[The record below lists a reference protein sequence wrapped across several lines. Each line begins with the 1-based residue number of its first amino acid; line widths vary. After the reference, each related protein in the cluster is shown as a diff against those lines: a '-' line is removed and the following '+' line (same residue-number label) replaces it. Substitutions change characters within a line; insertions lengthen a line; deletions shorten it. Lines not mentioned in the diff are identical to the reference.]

1 MHQDTSMKKIAVL
14 GGGQVGSSLAK
25 ILTDDGNDITLVD
38 INSSVLEDLQEDNDI
53 KTIHGNASSPSIL
66 EQAELNDCDILIA
79 ITGSD
84 EVNLVSCH
92 LAKKMFNVP
101 TVIARLRN
109 SEFQVS
115 TSGFDLDLFSID
127 SIISPSKL
135 VTDFIKNIIEH
146 PGAFQA
152 FDFADGKL
160 QVIGATVLKDGP
172 LAGKKLSEFKN
183 HLPNVDVKVVALYRN
198 RKTIPVNGSTI
209 IEIGDDIFFLATP
222 ENMRFI
228 SELSKN
234 QSRIENIMIAG
245 GGNVGMTLATALS
258 KKFSTKII
266 EKNLLRSKYLSES
279 LEDTVVLNDDISDE
293 SLLENEGIEDVD
305 FFCSVTNDDQMN
317 ILSAKL
323 AKDLGANKS
332 ISIINKL
339 SYRKLVSKEIDIVV
353 SPEDVTIGSILT
365 SVRTSDVVKV
375 HSLGFGEAEIL
386 EIIIHGDKNTSKVVD
401 RKVSDLELPTGCK
414 IGAIYRDGNIIL
426 MHNDLTI
433 KSNDRLIIYLLHKK
447 DFSKLAKLFQVSIG
461 FF

>member
-1 MHQDTSMKKIAVL
+1 MKKIAVL

-245 GGNVGMTLATALS
+245 GGNVGMTLASALS

-339 SYRKLVSKEIDIVV
+339 SYRKLVSKEIDVVV

-447 DFSKLAKLFQVSIG
+447 DFSKLAKLFQVGIG

>member
-1 MHQDTSMKKIAVL
+1 MKKIAVL

-25 ILTDDGNDITLVD
+25 ILTDDGNDITLID
-38 INSSVLEDLQEDNDI
+38 TNSSVLEDLQDDNDI

-66 EQAELNDCDILIA
+66 EQAEVKDCDILIA
-79 ITGSD
+79 TTASD

-92 LAKKMFNVP
+92 LAKRMFNVP

-127 SIISPSKL
+127 SIISPSQL

-152 FDFADGKL
+152 YDFADGKL

-172 LAGKKLSEFKN
+172 LSGRKLSEFKK
-183 HLPNVDVKVVALYRN
+183 HLPNVDVKVIALYRN
-198 RKTIPVNGSTI
+198 RKVLPVNGSTI
-209 IEIGDDIFFLATP
+209 IETGDDLFFLATE
-222 ENMRFI
+222 ENMRFM

-245 GGNVGMTLATALS
+245 GGIVGMTLAAKLS
-258 KKFSTKII
+258 QKFSTKII
-266 EKNLLRSKYLSES
+266 EKDLIRSKYLSES

-293 SLLENEGIEDVD
+293 SLLDNEGIEEVD
-305 FFCSVTNDDQMN
+305 YFCSVTNDDQMN

-323 AKDLGANKS
+323 AKDLGAKKS

-339 SYRKLVSKEIDIVV
+339 SYRKLVSKEIDVVV
-353 SPEDVTIGSILT
+353 SPEDVTIGSILA

-375 HSLGFGEAEIL
+375 HSLGFGEAELL
-386 EIIIHGDKNTSKVVD
+386 EIIIHGDSKTSKVVGK
-401 RKVSDLELPTGCK
+401 KVSELELPSGCR
-414 IGAIYRDGNIIL
+414 IGAIYREGKIIL
-426 MHNDLTI
+426 LNEDVDI

-447 DFSKLAKLFQVSIG
+447 DFSKLAKLLQVSIG

>member
-1 MHQDTSMKKIAVL
+1 MKKIAVL

-183 HLPNVDVKVVALYRN
+183 HLPNVYVKVVALYRN

-245 GGNVGMTLATALS
+245 GGNVGMTLANALS

-266 EKNLLRSKYLSES
+266 EKDLLRSKFLSES

-339 SYRKLVSKEIDIVV
+339 SYRKLVSKEIDVVV

-386 EIIIHGDKNTSKVVD
+386 EIIIHGDKNTSKVVG
-401 RKVSDLELPTGCK
+401 RKVSDLELPAGCK

-426 MHNDLTI
+426 MHNDLAI
-433 KSNDRLIIYLLHKK
+433 ESKDRLIIYLLHKK
-447 DFSKLAKLFQVSIG
+447 DFSKLSKLFQVSIG

>member
-1 MHQDTSMKKIAVL
+1 MKKIAVL

-25 ILTDDGNDITLVD
+25 ILTDDGNDITLID
-38 INSSVLEDLQEDNDI
+38 TNLSVIEDLQEDNDI
-53 KTIHGNASSPSIL
+53 KTIHGNASSPSVL
-66 EQAELNDCDILIA
+66 EQAEVNDCDILIA
-79 ITGSD
+79 TTASD

-115 TSGFDLDLFSID
+115 TSGFDLDLFSIN
-127 SIISPSKL
+127 SIISPSQL

-152 FDFADGKL
+152 YDFADGKL

-172 LAGKKLSEFKN
+172 LAGRKLSEFKK
-183 HLPNVDVKVVALYRN
+183 HLPNVDVNVIALYRD
-198 RKTIPVNGSTI
+198 RKILPVNGTTV
-209 IEIGDDIFFLATP
+209 IETGDDLFFLATE
-222 ENMRFI
+222 ENMRFM

-245 GGNVGMTLATALS
+245 GGIVGMTLADKLS
-258 KKFSTKII
+258 QKFSTKII
-266 EKNLLRSKYLSES
+266 EKDLIRSKYLSES

-293 SLLENEGIEDVD
+293 SLLDNEGIEEVD
-305 FFCSVTNDDQMN
+305 YFCSVTNDDQMN

-323 AKDLGANKS
+323 AKDLGAKKS
-332 ISIINKL
+332 IAIINKL
-339 SYRKLVSKEIDIVV
+339 SYRKLVSKEIDVVV
-353 SPEDVTIGSILT
+353 SPEDVTIGSILA

-375 HSLGFGEAEIL
+375 HSLGFGEAELL
-386 EIIIHGDKNTSKVVD
+386 EIIIHGDNKTSKVVGK
-401 RKVSDLELPTGCK
+401 KVSELELPSGCR
-414 IGAIYRDGNIIL
+414 IGAIYREGKVIL
-426 MHNDLTI
+426 LNEDASI
-433 KSNDRLIIYLLHKK
+433 ESNDRLIIYLLHKK
-447 DFSKLAKLFQVSIG
+447 DFSKLAKLLQVSIG

>member
-1 MHQDTSMKKIAVL
+1 MKKIAVL

-25 ILTDDGNDITLVD
+25 ILTDDGNDITLID
-38 INSSVLEDLQEDNDI
+38 TNLSVIEDLQEDNDI
-53 KTIHGNASSPSIL
+53 KTIHGNASSPSVL
-66 EQAELNDCDILIA
+66 EQAEVNDCDILIA
-79 ITGSD
+79 TTASD

-115 TSGFDLDLFSID
+115 TSGFDLDLFSIN
-127 SIISPSKL
+127 SIISPSQL

-152 FDFADGKL
+152 YDFADGKL

-172 LAGKKLSEFKN
+172 LAGRKLSEFKK
-183 HLPNVDVKVVALYRN
+183 HLPNVDVNVIALYRD
-198 RKTIPVNGSTI
+198 RKTLPVNGTTV
-209 IEIGDDIFFLATP
+209 IETGDDLFFLATE
-222 ENMRFI
+222 ENMRFM

-245 GGNVGMTLATALS
+245 GGIVGMTLADKLS
-258 KKFSTKII
+258 QKFSTKII
-266 EKNLLRSKYLSES
+266 EKDLIRSKYLSES

-293 SLLENEGIEDVD
+293 SLLDNEGIKEVD
-305 FFCSVTNDDQMN
+305 YFCSVTNDDQMN

-323 AKDLGANKS
+323 AKDLGAKKS
-332 ISIINKL
+332 IAIINKL
-339 SYRKLVSKEIDIVV
+339 SYRKLVSKEIDVVV
-353 SPEDVTIGSILT
+353 SPEDVTIGSILA

-375 HSLGFGEAEIL
+375 HSLGFGEAELL
-386 EIIIHGDKNTSKVVD
+386 EIIIHGDNKTSKVVGK
-401 RKVSDLELPTGCK
+401 KVSELELPSGCR
-414 IGAIYRDGNIIL
+414 IGAIYREGKVIL
-426 MHNDLTI
+426 LNEDASI
-433 KSNDRLIIYLLHKK
+433 QSNDRLIIYLLHKK
-447 DFSKLAKLFQVSIG
+447 DFSKLAKLLQVSIG

>member
-1 MHQDTSMKKIAVL
+1 MKKIAVL

-25 ILTDDGNDITLVD
+25 ILTDDGNDITLID
-38 INSSVLEDLQEDNDI
+38 TNLSVLEDLQEDNDI

-66 EQAELNDCDILIA
+66 EQAEVNDCDILIA
-79 ITGSD
+79 TTASD

-127 SIISPSKL
+127 SIISPSQL

-152 FDFADGKL
+152 YDFADGKL

-172 LAGKKLSEFKN
+172 LSGRKLSEFKN
-183 HLPNVDVKVVALYRN
+183 HLPNVDVKVIALYRD
-198 RKTIPVNGSTI
+198 RKILPVNGTTI
-209 IEIGDDIFFLATP
+209 IEAGDDLFFLATE
-222 ENMRFI
+222 ENMRFM

-245 GGNVGMTLATALS
+245 GGIVGMTLAAKIS
-258 KKFSTKII
+258 QKFSTKII
-266 EKNLLRSKYLSES
+266 EKDLTRSKYLSES

-293 SLLENEGIEDVD
+293 SLLDNEGIEEVD
-305 FFCSVTNDDQMN
+305 YFCSVTNDDQMN

-323 AKDLGANKS
+323 AKDLGAKKS
-332 ISIINKL
+332 IAIINKL
-339 SYRKLVSKEIDIVV
+339 SYRKLVSKEIDVVV
-353 SPEDVTIGSILT
+353 SPEDVTIGSILA

-375 HSLGFGEAEIL
+375 HSLGFGEAELL
-386 EIIIHGDKNTSKVVD
+386 EIIIHGDSKTSKVVGK
-401 RKVSDLELPTGCK
+401 KVSELELPSGCR
-414 IGAIYRDGNIIL
+414 IGAVYREGKIIL
-426 MHNDLTI
+426 LNEDLDI

-447 DFSKLAKLFQVSIG
+447 DFSKLAKLLQVSIG

>member
-1 MHQDTSMKKIAVL
+1 MKKIAVL

-25 ILTDDGNDITLVD
+25 ILTDDGNDITLID
-38 INSSVLEDLQEDNDI
+38 TNLSVIEDLQEDNDI
-53 KTIHGNASSPSIL
+53 KTIHGNASSPSVL
-66 EQAELNDCDILIA
+66 EQAEVNDCDILIA
-79 ITGSD
+79 TTASD

-115 TSGFDLDLFSID
+115 TSGFDLDLFSIN
-127 SIISPSKL
+127 SIISPSQL

-152 FDFADGKL
+152 YDFADGKL

-172 LAGKKLSEFKN
+172 LAGRKLSEFKK
-183 HLPNVDVKVVALYRN
+183 HLPNVDVKVIALYRD
-198 RKTIPVNGSTI
+198 RKILPVNGATV
-209 IEIGDDIFFLATP
+209 IETGDDLFFLATE
-222 ENMRFI
+222 ENMRFM

-245 GGNVGMTLATALS
+245 GGIVGMTLADKLS
-258 KKFSTKII
+258 QKFSTKII
-266 EKNLLRSKYLSES
+266 EKDLIRSKYLSES

-293 SLLENEGIEDVD
+293 SLLDNEGIEEVD
-305 FFCSVTNDDQMN
+305 YFCSVTNDDQMN

-323 AKDLGANKS
+323 AKDLGAKKS
-332 ISIINKL
+332 IAIINKL
-339 SYRKLVSKEIDIVV
+339 SYRKLVSKEIDVVV
-353 SPEDVTIGSILT
+353 SPEDVTIGSILA

-375 HSLGFGEAEIL
+375 HSLGFGEAELL
-386 EIIIHGDKNTSKVVD
+386 EIIIHGDNKTSKVVGK
-401 RKVSDLELPTGCK
+401 KVSELELPAGCR
-414 IGAIYRDGNIIL
+414 IGAIYREGKVIL
-426 MHNDLTI
+426 LNEDVSI
-433 KSNDRLIIYLLHKK
+433 QSNDRLIIYLLHKK
-447 DFSKLAKLFQVSIG
+447 DFSKLAKLLQVSIG

>member
-1 MHQDTSMKKIAVL
+1 MKKIAVL

-25 ILTDDGNDITLVD
+25 ILTDDGNDITLID
-38 INSSVLEDLQEDNDI
+38 TDSSVIEALQEDNDI
-53 KTIHGNASSPSIL
+53 KTIHGNASSPSVL
-66 EQAELNDCDILIA
+66 EQAEVNDCDILIA
-79 ITGSD
+79 TTASD

-127 SIISPSKL
+127 SIISPSQL

-152 FDFADGKL
+152 YDFADGML

-172 LAGKKLSEFKN
+172 LAGRKLSEFKK
-183 HLPNVDVKVVALYRN
+183 HLPNVDVKVIALYRD
-198 RKTIPVNGSTI
+198 RKILPVNGATI
-209 IEIGDDIFFLATP
+209 IETGDDLFFLATE
-222 ENMRFI
+222 ENMRFM

-245 GGNVGMTLATALS
+245 GGIVGMTLASKLS
-258 KKFSTKII
+258 EKFSTKII
-266 EKNLLRSKYLSES
+266 EKDLIRSKYLSES
-279 LEDTVVLNDDISDE
+279 LEDTVVLNDDVSDE
-293 SLLENEGIEDVD
+293 SLLDNEGIEEVD
-305 FFCSVTNDDQMN
+305 YFCSVTNDDQMN

-323 AKDLGANKS
+323 AKDLGAKKS
-332 ISIINKL
+332 IAIINKL
-339 SYRKLVSKEIDIVV
+339 SYRKLVSKEIDVVV
-353 SPEDVTIGSILT
+353 SPEDVTIGSILA

-375 HSLGFGEAEIL
+375 HSLGFGEAELL
-386 EIIIHGDKNTSKVVD
+386 EIIIHGDNKTSKVVGK
-401 RKVSDLELPTGCK
+401 KVSELELPSGCR
-414 IGAIYRDGNIIL
+414 IGAIYREGKVIL
-426 MHNDLTI
+426 LNEDVSI
-433 KSNDRLIIYLLHKK
+433 QSNDRLIIYLLHKK
-447 DFSKLAKLFQVSIG
+447 DFSKLAKLLQVSIG

>member
-1 MHQDTSMKKIAVL
+1 MKKIAVL

-25 ILTDDGNDITLVD
+25 ILTDDGNDITLID
-38 INSSVLEDLQEDNDI
+38 TNLSVIEDLQEDNDI
-53 KTIHGNASSPSIL
+53 KTIHGNASSPSVL
-66 EQAELNDCDILIA
+66 EQAEVNDCDILIA
-79 ITGSD
+79 TTASD

-115 TSGFDLDLFSID
+115 TSGFDLDLFSIN
-127 SIISPSKL
+127 SIISPSQL

-152 FDFADGKL
+152 YDFADGKL

-172 LAGKKLSEFKN
+172 LAGRKLSEFKK
-183 HLPNVDVKVVALYRN
+183 HLPNVDVNVIALYRD
-198 RKTIPVNGSTI
+198 RKILPVNGTTI
-209 IEIGDDIFFLATP
+209 IETGDDLFFLATE
-222 ENMRFI
+222 ENMRFM

-245 GGNVGMTLATALS
+245 GGIVGMTLADKLS
-258 KKFSTKII
+258 QKFSTKII
-266 EKNLLRSKYLSES
+266 EKDLIRSKYLSES

-293 SLLENEGIEDVD
+293 SLLDNEGIEEVD
-305 FFCSVTNDDQMN
+305 YFCSVTNDDQMN

-323 AKDLGANKS
+323 AKDLGAKKS
-332 ISIINKL
+332 IAIINKL
-339 SYRKLVSKEIDIVV
+339 SYRKLVSKEIDVVV
-353 SPEDVTIGSILT
+353 SPEDVTIGSILA

-375 HSLGFGEAEIL
+375 HSLGFGEAELL
-386 EIIIHGDKNTSKVVD
+386 EIIIHGDNKTSKVVGK
-401 RKVSDLELPTGCK
+401 KVSELELPSGCR
-414 IGAIYRDGNIIL
+414 IGAIYREGKVIL
-426 MHNDLTI
+426 LNEDVSI
-433 KSNDRLIIYLLHKK
+433 QSNDRLIIYLLHKK
-447 DFSKLAKLFQVSIG
+447 DFSKLAKLLQVSIG

>member
-1 MHQDTSMKKIAVL
+1 MKKIAVL

-25 ILTDDGNDITLVD
+25 ILTDDGNDITLID
-38 INSSVLEDLQEDNDI
+38 TNLSVIEDLQEDNDI
-53 KTIHGNASSPSIL
+53 KTIHGNASSPSVL
-66 EQAELNDCDILIA
+66 EQAEVNDCDILIA
-79 ITGSD
+79 TTASD

-127 SIISPSKL
+127 SIISPSQL

-152 FDFADGKL
+152 YDFADGKL

-172 LAGKKLSEFKN
+172 LAGRKLSEFKK
-183 HLPNVDVKVVALYRN
+183 HLPNVDVKVIALYRD
-198 RKTIPVNGSTI
+198 RKILPVNGTTV
-209 IEIGDDIFFLATP
+209 IETGDDLFFLATE
-222 ENMRFI
+222 ENMRFM

-245 GGNVGMTLATALS
+245 GGIVGMTLADKLS
-258 KKFSTKII
+258 QKFSTKII
-266 EKNLLRSKYLSES
+266 EKDLIRSKYLSES

-293 SLLENEGIEDVD
+293 SLLDNEGIEEVD
-305 FFCSVTNDDQMN
+305 YFCSVTNDDQMN

-323 AKDLGANKS
+323 AKDLGAKKS
-332 ISIINKL
+332 IAIINKL
-339 SYRKLVSKEIDIVV
+339 SYRKLVSKEIDVVV
-353 SPEDVTIGSILT
+353 SPEDVTIGSILA

-375 HSLGFGEAEIL
+375 HSLGFGEAELL
-386 EIIIHGDKNTSKVVD
+386 EIIIHGDNKTSKVVGK
-401 RKVSDLELPTGCK
+401 KVSELELPSGCR
-414 IGAIYRDGNIIL
+414 IGAIYREGKVIL
-426 MHNDLTI
+426 LNEDVSI
-433 KSNDRLIIYLLHKK
+433 QSNDRLIIYLLHKK
-447 DFSKLAKLFQVSIG
+447 DFSKLAKLLQVSIG

>member
-1 MHQDTSMKKIAVL
+1 MKKIAVL

-38 INSSVLEDLQEDNDI
+38 INSSVLENLQEDNDI

-183 HLPNVDVKVVALYRN
+183 HLPNVDVKVVALYRS

-339 SYRKLVSKEIDIVV
+339 SYRKLVSKEIDVVV

>member
-1 MHQDTSMKKIAVL
+1 MKKIAVL

-101 TVIARLRN
+101 TVIERLRN

-234 QSRIENIMIAG
+234 QSRVENIMIAG

-339 SYRKLVSKEIDIVV
+339 SYRKLVSKEIDVVV

-375 HSLGFGEAEIL
+375 HSLGFGEAEIF

-401 RKVSDLELPTGCK
+401 RKISDLELPVGCK
-414 IGAIYRDGNIIL
+414 IGAIYRDGSIIL

-433 KSNDRLIIYLLHKK
+433 ESNDRLIIYLLHKK
-447 DFSKLAKLFQVSIG
+447 DFSKLSKLFQVSIG

>member
-1 MHQDTSMKKIAVL
+1 MKKIAVL

-25 ILTDDGNDITLVD
+25 ILTDDGNDITLID
-38 INSSVLEDLQEDNDI
+38 TNLSVIEDLQEDNDI
-53 KTIHGNASSPSIL
+53 KTIHGNASSPSVL
-66 EQAELNDCDILIA
+66 EQAEVNDCDILIA
-79 ITGSD
+79 TTASD

-115 TSGFDLDLFSID
+115 TSGFDLDLFSIN
-127 SIISPSKL
+127 SIISPSQL

-152 FDFADGKL
+152 YDFADGKL

-172 LAGKKLSEFKN
+172 LAGRKLSEFKK
-183 HLPNVDVKVVALYRN
+183 HLPNVDVNVIALYRD
-198 RKTIPVNGSTI
+198 RKILPVNGTTV
-209 IEIGDDIFFLATP
+209 IETGDDLFFLATE
-222 ENMRFI
+222 ENMRFM

-245 GGNVGMTLATALS
+245 GGIVGMTLADKLS
-258 KKFSTKII
+258 QKFSTKII
-266 EKNLLRSKYLSES
+266 EKDLIRSKYLSES

-293 SLLENEGIEDVD
+293 SLLDNEGIEEVD
-305 FFCSVTNDDQMN
+305 YFCSVTNDDQMN

-323 AKDLGANKS
+323 AKDLGAKKS
-332 ISIINKL
+332 IAIINKL
-339 SYRKLVSKEIDIVV
+339 SYRKLVSKEIDVVV
-353 SPEDVTIGSILT
+353 SPEDVTIGSILA

-375 HSLGFGEAEIL
+375 HSLGFGEAELL
-386 EIIIHGDKNTSKVVD
+386 EIIIHGDNKTSKVVGK
-401 RKVSDLELPTGCK
+401 KVSELELPSGCR
-414 IGAIYRDGNIIL
+414 IGAIYREGKVIL
-426 MHNDLTI
+426 LNEDVSI
-433 KSNDRLIIYLLHKK
+433 QSNDRLIIYLLHKK
-447 DFSKLAKLFQVSIG
+447 DFSKLAKLLQVSIG

>member
-1 MHQDTSMKKIAVL
+1 MKKIAVL

-25 ILTDDGNDITLVD
+25 ILTNDGNDITLVD

-183 HLPNVDVKVVALYRN
+183 HLPNVDVKVVALYRD

-279 LEDTVVLNDDISDE
+279 LEDTVVLNNDISDE
-293 SLLENEGIEDVD
+293 SFLENEGIEDVD

-401 RKVSDLELPTGCK
+401 KKVSDLELPTGCN

-433 KSNDRLIIYLLHKK
+433 NSNDRLIIYLLHKK

>member
-1 MHQDTSMKKIAVL
+1 MKKIAVL

-25 ILTDDGNDITLVD
+25 ILTDDGNDITLID
-38 INSSVLEDLQEDNDI
+38 TNLSVIEDLQEDNDI

-66 EQAELNDCDILIA
+66 EQAEVNDCDILIA
-79 ITGSD
+79 TTASD

-127 SIISPSKL
+127 SIISPSQL

-152 FDFADGKL
+152 YDFADGKL

-172 LAGKKLSEFKN
+172 LSGRKLSEFKK
-183 HLPNVDVKVVALYRN
+183 HMPNVDVKVIALYRD
-198 RKTIPVNGSTI
+198 RKILPVNGTTV
-209 IEIGDDIFFLATP
+209 IETGDDLFFLATE
-222 ENMRFI
+222 ENMRFM

-245 GGNVGMTLATALS
+245 GGIVGMTLADKLS
-258 KKFSTKII
+258 QKFSTKII
-266 EKNLLRSKYLSES
+266 EKDLIRSKYLSES

-293 SLLENEGIEDVD
+293 SLLDNEGIEEVD
-305 FFCSVTNDDQMN
+305 YFCSVTNDDQMN

-323 AKDLGANKS
+323 AKDLGAKKS
-332 ISIINKL
+332 IAIINKL
-339 SYRKLVSKEIDIVV
+339 SYRKLVSKEIDVVV
-353 SPEDVTIGSILT
+353 SPEDVTIGSILA

-375 HSLGFGEAEIL
+375 HSLGFGEAELL
-386 EIIIHGDKNTSKVVD
+386 EIIIHGDNKTSKVVGK
-401 RKVSDLELPTGCK
+401 KVSELELPSGCR
-414 IGAIYRDGNIIL
+414 IGAIYREGKVIL
-426 MHNDLTI
+426 LNEDVSI
-433 KSNDRLIIYLLHKK
+433 QSNDRLIIYLLHKK
-447 DFSKLAKLFQVSIG
+447 DFSKLAKLLQVSIG

>member
-1 MHQDTSMKKIAVL
+1 MKKIAVL

-25 ILTDDGNDITLVD
+25 ILTDDGNDITLID
-38 INSSVLEDLQEDNDI
+38 TNLSIIEDLQEDNDI
-53 KTIHGNASSPSIL
+53 KTIHGNASSPSVL
-66 EQAELNDCDILIA
+66 EQAEVNDCDILIA
-79 ITGSD
+79 TTASD

-115 TSGFDLDLFSID
+115 TSGFDLDLFSIN
-127 SIISPSKL
+127 SIISPSQL

-152 FDFADGKL
+152 YDFADGKL

-172 LAGKKLSEFKN
+172 LAGRKLSEFKK
-183 HLPNVDVKVVALYRN
+183 HLPNVDVNVIALYRD
-198 RKTIPVNGSTI
+198 RKILPVNGTTV
-209 IEIGDDIFFLATP
+209 IETGDDLFFLATE
-222 ENMRFI
+222 ENMRFM

-245 GGNVGMTLATALS
+245 GGIVGMTLADKLS
-258 KKFSTKII
+258 QKFSTKII
-266 EKNLLRSKYLSES
+266 EKDLIRSKYLSES

-293 SLLENEGIEDVD
+293 SLLDNEGIEEVD
-305 FFCSVTNDDQMN
+305 YFCSVTNDDQMN

-323 AKDLGANKS
+323 AKDLGAKKS
-332 ISIINKL
+332 IAIINKL
-339 SYRKLVSKEIDIVV
+339 SYRKLVSKEIDVVV
-353 SPEDVTIGSILT
+353 SPEDVTIGSILA

-375 HSLGFGEAEIL
+375 HSLGFGEAELL
-386 EIIIHGDKNTSKVVD
+386 EIIIHGDNKTSKVVGK
-401 RKVSDLELPTGCK
+401 KVSELELPSGCR
-414 IGAIYRDGNIIL
+414 IGAIYREGKVIL
-426 MHNDLTI
+426 LNEDVSI
-433 KSNDRLIIYLLHKK
+433 QSNDRLIIYLLHKK
-447 DFSKLAKLFQVSIG
+447 DFSKLAKLLQVSIG

>member
-1 MHQDTSMKKIAVL
+1 MKKIAVL

-25 ILTDDGNDITLVD
+25 ILTDDGNDITLID
-38 INSSVLEDLQEDNDI
+38 TNLSVIEDLQEDNDI
-53 KTIHGNASSPSIL
+53 KTIHGNASSPSVL
-66 EQAELNDCDILIA
+66 EQAEVNDCDILIA
-79 ITGSD
+79 TTASD

-115 TSGFDLDLFSID
+115 TSGFDLDLFSIN
-127 SIISPSKL
+127 SIISPSQL

-152 FDFADGKL
+152 YDFADGKL

-172 LAGKKLSEFKN
+172 LAGRKLSEFKK
-183 HLPNVDVKVVALYRN
+183 HLPNVDVNVIALYRD
-198 RKTIPVNGSTI
+198 RKTLPVNGTTV
-209 IEIGDDIFFLATP
+209 IETGDDLFFLATE
-222 ENMRFI
+222 ENMRFM

-245 GGNVGMTLATALS
+245 GGIVGMTLADKLS
-258 KKFSTKII
+258 QKFSTKII
-266 EKNLLRSKYLSES
+266 EKDLIRSKYLSES

-293 SLLENEGIEDVD
+293 SLLDNEGIKEVD
-305 FFCSVTNDDQMN
+305 YFCSVTNDDQMN

-323 AKDLGANKS
+323 AKDLGAKKS
-332 ISIINKL
+332 IAIINKL
-339 SYRKLVSKEIDIVV
+339 SYRKLVSKEIDVVV
-353 SPEDVTIGSILT
+353 SPEDVTIGSILA

-375 HSLGFGEAEIL
+375 HSLGFGEAELL
-386 EIIIHGDKNTSKVVD
+386 EIIIHGDNKTSKVVGK
-401 RKVSDLELPTGCK
+401 KVSELELPSGCR
-414 IGAIYRDGNIIL
+414 IGAIYREGKVIL
-426 MHNDLTI
+426 LNEDLSI
-433 KSNDRLIIYLLHKK
+433 QSNDRLIIYLLHKK
-447 DFSKLAKLFQVSIG
+447 DFSKLAKLLQVSIG

>member
-1 MHQDTSMKKIAVL
+1 MKKIAVL

-53 KTIHGNASSPSIL
+53 KTIHGNGSSPSTL
-66 EQAELNDCDILIA
+66 KQAELNDCDILIA
-79 ITGSD
+79 TTGSD

-109 SEFQVS
+109 SEFQIS

-339 SYRKLVSKEIDIVV
+339 SYRKLVSKEIDVVV
-353 SPEDVTIGSILT
+353 SPEDVTIGSILA

-401 RKVSDLELPTGCK
+401 RKVSDFELPTGCK
-414 IGAIYRDGNIIL
+414 IGAIYRDGDIIL

-447 DFSKLAKLFQVSIG
+447 DFSKLAKLFQVGIG

>member
-1 MHQDTSMKKIAVL
+1 MKKIAVL

-25 ILTDDGNDITLVD
+25 ILTDDGNDITLID
-38 INSSVLEDLQEDNDI
+38 TNLSVIEDLQEDNDI
-53 KTIHGNASSPSIL
+53 KTIHGNASSPSVL
-66 EQAELNDCDILIA
+66 EQAEVNDCDILIA
-79 ITGSD
+79 TTASD

-115 TSGFDLDLFSID
+115 TSGFDLDLFSIN
-127 SIISPSKL
+127 SIISPSQL

-152 FDFADGKL
+152 YDFADGKL

-172 LAGKKLSEFKN
+172 LAGRKLSEFKK
-183 HLPNVDVKVVALYRN
+183 HLPNVDVNVIALYRD
-198 RKTIPVNGSTI
+198 RKTLPVNGTTV
-209 IEIGDDIFFLATP
+209 IETGDDLFFLATE
-222 ENMRFI
+222 ENMRFM

-245 GGNVGMTLATALS
+245 GGIVGMTLADKLS
-258 KKFSTKII
+258 QKFSTKII
-266 EKNLLRSKYLSES
+266 EKDLIRSKYLSES

-293 SLLENEGIEDVD
+293 TLLDNEGIEEVD
-305 FFCSVTNDDQMN
+305 YFCSVTNDDQMN

-323 AKDLGANKS
+323 AKDLGAKKS
-332 ISIINKL
+332 IAIINKL
-339 SYRKLVSKEIDIVV
+339 SYRKLVSKEIDVVV
-353 SPEDVTIGSILT
+353 SPEDVTIGSILA

-375 HSLGFGEAEIL
+375 HSLGFGEAELL
-386 EIIIHGDKNTSKVVD
+386 EIIIHGDNKTSKVVGK
-401 RKVSDLELPTGCK
+401 KVSELELPSGCR
-414 IGAIYRDGNIIL
+414 IGAIYREGKVIL
-426 MHNDLTI
+426 LNEDVSI
-433 KSNDRLIIYLLHKK
+433 QSNDRLIIYLLHKK
-447 DFSKLAKLFQVSIG
+447 DFSKLAKLLQVSIG

>member
-1 MHQDTSMKKIAVL
+1 MQQDTSMKKIAVL

-38 INSSVLEDLQEDNDI
+38 INSSVLENLQEDNDI
-53 KTIHGNASSPSIL
+53 KTIHGNASSPSVL

-339 SYRKLVSKEIDIVV
+339 SYRKLVSKEIDVVV

-426 MHNDLTI
+426 IHNDLTI

>member
-1 MHQDTSMKKIAVL
+1 MKKIAVL

-339 SYRKLVSKEIDIVV
+339 SYRKLVSKEIDVVV

-386 EIIIHGDKNTSKVVD
+386 EIIIHGDKNTSKAVD
-401 RKVSDLELPTGCK
+401 RKVSDLQLPTGCK

-447 DFSKLAKLFQVSIG
+447 DFSKLAKLFQVGIG